1 MFCETLLFLRKV
13 SKEAVGEEGRGRRC
27 RRGSCWPHVQI
38 SSIASA
44 GFCLKFCLKNEFHC
58 KKRRGGI
65 LMHSNLFMLE
75 LDKWMSVKVWV
86 RGIL

>member
-1 MFCETLLFLRKV
+1 MNFTL
-13 SKEAVGEEGRGRRC
+13 
-27 RRGSCWPHVQI
+27 
-38 SSIASA
+38 
-44 GFCLKFCLKNEFHC
+44 

-65 LMHSNLFMLE
+65 LMHSSLFMLE